1 MFVLSPS
8 LPPSLCVIIFPYPSP
23 YLSLYPFLS
32 LGSSDN
38 VIPHWSDDV
47 MPCPHVITLGS
58 VCTFCAL
65 RECLSTIPLQTL
77 LNSVQS
83 VFIRWHCFATTLSE
97 GPTAMCVVCLSCVCV
112 FVFDTAYV
120 SICVLPLHSCVGDL
134 DEHVGVCT
142 CMLVCVSVLSL
153 PPSLLPSVCI
163 LSLPTPLPI
172 FIAGDVQSD
181 SIYICSLRR

>member
-1 MFVLSPS
+1 M
-8 LPPSLCVIIFPYPSP
+8 
-23 YLSLYPFLS
+23 
-32 LGSSDN
+32 
-38 VIPHWSDDV
+38 IPHWSDDV

-65 RECLSTIPLQTL
+65 CECLSTIPLQTL

-153 PPSLLPSVCI
+153 PPSLLLSVCI

-172 FIAGDVQSD
+172 FIAGDVQSAYVAFED
-181 SIYICSLRR
+181 RYLPVTVHASLSLSVVSVQYRSCGTLRACYTG